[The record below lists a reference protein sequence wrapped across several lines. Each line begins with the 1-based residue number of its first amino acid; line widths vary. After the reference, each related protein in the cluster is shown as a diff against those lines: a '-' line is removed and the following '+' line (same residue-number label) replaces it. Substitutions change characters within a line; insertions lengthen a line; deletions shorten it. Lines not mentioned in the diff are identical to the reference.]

1 MTNRNT
7 RPSLSP
13 SPPLRWKRLGPYLFI
28 FLIVPFAT
36 FVVGRHLDRQL
47 GLPPFPPFPLN
58 LLSGFTVFF
67 SGLALGIT
75 ATRQLY
81 RVGGGLPWGE
91 LDASAQSASLV
102 TSGVYAVTRNP
113 MTLGYSALPGGMG
126 LMFQSLSM
134 ALLIPTITLMIMVV
148 WLKGW
153 EEPRLER
160 RFGAPYRA
168 YQQRTPFLLP
178 RPAALLALFF
188 SD

>member
-1 MTNRNT
+1 MTNRKT
-7 RPSLSP
+7 RPSLLQ
-13 SPPLRWKRLGPYLFI
+13 SPPTQWKRLGPYLLI
-28 FLIVPFAT
+28 FLIAPLVT

-91 LDASAQSASLV
+91 LDASAQSVSLV

-134 ALLIPTITLMIMVV
+134 AFLVPTIILTIMVI

-178 RPAALLALFF
+178 RPAALLTRRF